1 MKKTIFYQLFIFL
14 FLIIGCKKDELNQEN
29 LILDDISS
37 VKGEAK
43 NITVGQ
49 EYGGGIVVYID
60 ASGKHGLI
68 LGKTDLGP
76 APWGC
81 FGTLIEQSYDGQE
94 MTTNIICGCNE
105 PCIAARLCDSY
116 IVRVSRSKNYKGKD
130 KGKKYDDWFMPGS
143 NEINLAGN
151 NYHQNLNTTVYWT
164 TSQAASFQAGVLNPA
179 NYVYTMTYFRDPA
192 NTMIGIPYYK
202 RKDGTAYVRPMR
214 KF

>member
-1 MKKTIFYQLFIFL
+1 MKKTTFYQLIIFL
-14 FLIIGCKKDELNQEN
+14 FLIIGCKKDELNQGN

-37 VKGEAK
+37 VKGDVK
-43 NITVGQ
+43 NLTVGQ
-49 EYGGGIVVYID
+49 EYEGGIIVYID

-81 FGTLIEQSYDGQE
+81 FGTLIDQSYDGLE

-116 IVRVSRSKNYKGKD
+116 VVRENKNKNHKGKD
-130 KGKKYDDWFMPGS
+130 KGRKYDDWFMPGLYD
-143 NEINLAGN
+143 INLAGD
-151 NYHQNLNTTVYWT
+151 NYHQNLNAKGYWT
-164 TSQAASFQAGVLNPA
+164 TVQATSFQAGVLNPA
-179 NYVYTMTYFRDPA
+179 NFVATMSYFKDPT
-192 NTMIGIPYYK
+192 NKMIGIPYYK

>member
-1 MKKTIFYQLFIFL
+1 MKKTTFYQLIVFL
-14 FLIIGCKKDELNQEN
+14 FLINGCKKDELNQGN

-43 NITVGQ
+43 NLILGQ
-49 EYGGGIVVYID
+49 EFEGGIIVYID

-81 FGTLIEQSYDGQE
+81 FGTLIEQSYYGQE
-94 MTTNIICGCNE
+94 MTNNILSVCNE
-105 PCIAARLCDSY
+105 PGIAARLCDTY
-116 IVRVSRSKNYKGKD
+116 VVRENKSKNHKAKE

-143 NEINLAGN
+143 NEINLAGKY
-151 NYHQNLNTTVYWT
+151 YHQNLNTTAYWT
-164 TSQAASFQAGVLNPA
+164 TTQAASFQAGVLNPA
-179 NYVYTMTYFRDPA
+179 NYVYIMSYFRDPN

-202 RKDGTAYVRPMR
+202 RKDGSTYVRPMR